1 MSRITIAG
9 QEVSDGME
17 LVIDGQVYLI
27 THLMSSRN
35 NDFSKNYL
43 HIYFVPNKS
52 LDQRILEKYKRGD
65 SAKSVAKF
73 LNIKEEKVNA
83 VIRGAL

>member
-9 QEVSDGME
+9 QEVKNGME
-17 LVIDGQVYLI
+17 MVIDGQVYLI
-27 THLMSSRN
+27 EDLQRSG
-35 NDFSKNYL
+35 
-43 HIYFVPNKS
+43 NKQGGDLRIFFIQDKP
-52 LDQRILEKYKRGD
+52 LDQRILEMFKRGD

-73 LNIKEEKVNA
+73 LNIKEDKVHS